1 MCYTARTLTAF
12 PLSSGVH
19 GPVWWHSGQRVRG
32 AFGTVLRLALMST
45 SPFRVPACVQSQGC
59 VAADIRT
66 MPSLSSDQHAI
77 FVGCQPPSGGRARD
91 E

>member
-45 SPFRVPACVQSQGC
+45 SPFRVPACVQSHGC
-59 VAADIRT
+59 VAGGHPHDAVSLIR
-66 MPSLSSDQHAI
+66 S
-77 FVGCQPPSGGRARD
+77 ARD
-91 E
+91 PCHVPTAEWGQSP